1 MNAPKLCVCRCVLMA
16 AVFAVFFASCTSSG
30 SVKTAGSQIETKP
43 AEPRIAHPYEYF
55 DFDKDLYLTFP
66 VTGNEELFTAVVQ
79 KVAPGMSK
87 FSVKQLVEKT
97 KFFYLDANLD
107 FLFDAEI
114 APTFQFCAT
123 GSFPTSYRSM
133 LFTNGNGFRQV
144 KEEQKDRIYEYF
156 YNRDGKFFIDIPQTG
171 YCFADTDYLSGML
184 LAQEQTQ
191 KGEVYKPEWKEEI
204 VDLMF
209 SSDESTKI
217 DWYIAKAEPLVTMLL
232 GGSARLPL
240 QYAFG
245 QMEKIENSANTD
257 TNSLLYKINATLE
270 TTDKRF
276 VRPNVAVLNRF
287 IQQAQPAAAGIV
299 PNVSAGSDCEILISD
314 WVIDLGS
321 FISKVGVKNEQ

>member
-16 AVFAVFFASCTSSG
+16 AVFAVFFASCASSG
-30 SVKTAGSQIETKP
+30 NVKTADSKIQTQP

-66 VTGNEELFTAVVQ
+66 VVGNEELFSAVVQ

-87 FSVKQLVEKT
+87 FSVKQLLEKT

-107 FLFDAEI
+107 FLFDAE
-114 APTFQFCAT
+114 AEPVFQFCAT
-123 GSFPTSYRSM
+123 GAFPTSYRSM

-144 KEEQKDRIYEYF
+144 KEEQKDRVYEYF
-156 YNRDGKFFIDIPQTG
+156 YNRDGKFFIDIPLTG

-191 KGEVYKPEWKEEI
+191 KGEVYKPDWKEEI
-204 VDLMF
+204 IDLMF
-209 SSDESTKI
+209 NSEEDSKI
-217 DWYIAKAEPLVTMLL
+217 DWYVAKAEPIVTMML

-245 QMEKIENSANTD
+245 TMEKIENSSVD
-257 TNSLLYKINATLE
+257 SNSLLYKINATLQ

-287 IQQAQPAAAGIV
+287 FQQVQPVAAGIT
-299 PNVSAGSDCEILISD
+299 PSVSAGNDCEILISD
-314 WVIDLGS
+314 WIIDLGS
-321 FISKVGVKNEQ
+321 LISTIGVKNEQ